1 MISFNHLSTTVLAAT
16 NDIVGTL
23 EAPNQVAAEV
33 SDTNSLLRTVFIFLI
48 TLAGLFAFTQFVLGG
63 FAIITAGGDSAKSE
77 KAQKQISNAIIGLVV
92 IGVSFIL
99 AAIAGQLL
107 FGDPSFIFNP
117 QLESVSTSINSGGR

>member
-1 MISFNHLSTTVLAAT
+1 MISFKPLTTTVLAAT

-23 EAPNQVAAEV
+23 EAPQGIASEV
-33 SDTNSLLRTVFIFLI
+33 SQTNSLLRTVFIFLI
-48 TLAGLFAFTQFVLGG
+48 TLAGLYAFTQFVLGG

-77 KAQKQISNAIIGLVV
+77 KAQKQITNAIIGLVV

-107 FGDPSFIFNP
+107 FDNPGFIFNP
-117 QLESVSTSINSGGR
+117 QLESVSPAINSGGR